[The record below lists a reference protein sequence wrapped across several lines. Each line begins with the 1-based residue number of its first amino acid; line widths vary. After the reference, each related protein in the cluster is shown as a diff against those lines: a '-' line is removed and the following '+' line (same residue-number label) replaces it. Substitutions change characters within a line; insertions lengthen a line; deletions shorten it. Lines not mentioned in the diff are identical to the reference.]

1 MLAVYN
7 NSSDPSLYDKAVK
20 SNHGNSWR
28 EAMLEEFNWH
38 LENETWMLMELPE
51 GKKAV
56 GSMWVY
62 RTKHNADGSI
72 E

>member
-1 MLAVYN
+1 
-7 NSSDPSLYDKAVK
+7 
-20 SNHGNSWR
+20 
-28 EAMLEEFNWH
+28 MLEEFNWH